1 MNFRSLFGPSQDAHI
16 DGELLSAYLDGQVK
30 PDELRRVETHLGT
43 CPACQSE
50 LASLRQTVTM
60 LHALPRVPVPRAFTL
75 SEAQVGLRRPAP
87 AGGPTWF
94 GGMARG
100 LAAVSAVALVA
111 VMAAV
116 LLRQPSWQPSQNIA
130 QLAAPAPAAE
140 APAASALAAS
150 AATADAVIA
159 RVEPTDTAQASKAAG
174 ASGAPVTAQAPQAQ
188 AATKAPAPA
197 AAPLAAGTQ
206 IAKLPEKP
214 AEKPATAIVEAQP
227 SAAKAQADQP
237 APPSAAAAVPVTPL
251 PTDRPTAAPVAL
263 AAAAAPPTATLAVA
277 RAASEPGLAAAA
289 AGRSSVTSTAVSTTT
304 LSELP
309 AEASLV
315 YADARGLW
323 ALDRT
328 AGVRPLVQAAGVTA
342 PAISGDRAWVAYRL
356 VKGNSNEVWAVPSSG
371 GDARLLLAER
381 DLSAGL
387 PQGYRERRIQDVRW
401 LPGKQVLLVTTQL
414 TPVCAGCCAPA

>member
-87 AGGPTWF
+87 AGAPTWF

-130 QLAAPAPAAE
+130 RIGCSCAGRRGAGRSAPPIGGRRRGH
-140 APAASALAAS
+140 SARRTDGYRQSPESCRPLQ
-150 AATADAVIA
+150 A
-159 RVEPTDTAQASKAAG
+159 RRLQPRRRKLRLRQKRLRQQPHRSPLERRSRSSPKNPPRK
-174 ASGAPVTAQAPQAQ
+174 PV
-188 AATKAPAPA
+188 
-197 AAPLAAGTQ
+197 
-206 IAKLPEKP
+206 
-214 AEKPATAIVEAQP
+214 TAIVEAQS

-237 APPSAAAAVPVTPL
+237 GPPSAAAAVPVTPL

-263 AAAAAPPTATLAVA
+263 AAAARHRWRRRP
-277 RAASEPGLAAAA
+277 R
-289 AGRSSVTSTAVSTTT
+289 
-304 LSELP
+304 
-309 AEASLV
+309 
-315 YADARGLW
+315 LW
-323 ALDRT
+323 L
-328 AGVRPLVQAAGVTA
+328 
-342 PAISGDRAWVAYRL
+342 
-356 VKGNSNEVWAVPSSG
+356 
-371 GDARLLLAER
+371 
-381 DLSAGL
+381 
-387 PQGYRERRIQDVRW
+387 
-401 LPGKQVLLVTTQL
+401 
-414 TPVCAGCCAPA
+414 

>member
-60 LHALPRVPVPRAFTL
+60 LHALPRIPVPRAFTL

-116 LLRQPSWQPSQNIA
+116 LLRQPSWQPSQDVA
-130 QLAAPAPAAE
+130 RLAAPAPAAE
-140 APAASALAAS
+140 APAAAATAS
-150 AATADAVIA
+150 AATADAMVA
-159 RVEPTDTAQASKAAG
+159 RVAPTDTAQASKAAA
-174 ASGAPVTAQAPQAQ
+174 ASGTPVTAQATQAQ

-214 AEKPATAIVEAQP
+214 AEKPATAIVEAQS

-237 APPSAAAAVPVTPL
+237 GPPSAAAAVPVTPL

-289 AGRSSVTSTAVSTTT
+289 AGRSSVTSTAVSTAT

-309 AEASLV
+309 SEASLV

-342 PAISGDRAWVAYRL
+342 PAISGDRAWVAYRQ

-371 GDARLLLAER
+371 GEARLLLAER

-387 PQGYRERRIQDVRW
+387 PQGYRERRIQDVGW
-401 LPGKQVLLVTTQL
+401 LPGKRVLVVTTL
-414 TPVCAGCCAPA
+414 S